1 MTEVIKG
8 GSEVNRR
15 TFIKLATAAAVAA
28 LPIAAFPQA
37 KWPNKPIRI
46 IVPFSPGGGT
56 DTLARLV
63 SEKLTAATK
72 WTIVVENKPGG
83 GGNIGLDAVAKA
95 APDGYTLG
103 LGQTANLAVNPT
115 LYKKMPY
122 DALKDFTPIVL
133 VATQPVVLVVK
144 ADAPYKTLADLVN
157 AAKAKPGDL
166 SMGSAGS
173 GTIGHLTG
181 ELLAREAKVKFLH
194 VPYKGAGPA
203 LTDLLGGNVQFGFL
217 TLPSVASMLKANRLR
232 ALAVTSDKR
241 IAALP
246 NVPTVAESGFKGF
259 VTESW
264 YGLVGPAKL
273 PASIVAVIN
282 SEVEKVLKQP
292 DVIAKLDAEGN
303 EPLGGTADK
312 FAERI
317 KTDHAKWATVVR
329 ESGITPD

>member
-1 MTEVIKG
+1 MAEVIKG
-8 GSEVNRR
+8 GNEVKRR
-15 TFIKLATAAAVAA
+15 TLIKLAAAAAVAA
-28 LPIAAFPQA
+28 LPITAFAQA
-37 KWPNKPIRI
+37 KWPDKPIRI

-144 ADAPYKTLADLVN
+144 ADSPYKSLADLVN
-157 AAKAKPGDL
+157 AARAKPGDL

-232 ALAVTSDKR
+232 ALAVTSEKR

-246 NVPTVAESGFKGF
+246 NVPTVAESGYKGF

-273 PASIVAVIN
+273 PPSVVAAIN

-317 KTDHAKWATVVR
+317 RTDHAKWATVVR

>member
-1 MTEVIKG
+1 M
-8 GSEVNRR
+8 NRR
-15 TFIKLATAAAVAA
+15 DFMKLGSAVAVSSV
-28 LPIAAFPQA
+28 PWQAFAQA
-37 KWPNKPIRI
+37 KWPDKPIRLV
-46 IVPFSPGGGT
+46 VPFSPGGGT

-63 SEKLTAATK
+63 AEKVSAATK
-72 WTIVVENKPGG
+72 WSIVVENKPGG

-95 APDGYTLG
+95 APDGYTIG
-103 LGQTANLAVNPT
+103 MGQTANLAVNPT

-122 DALKDFTPIVL
+122 DALKDFTPIAL
-133 VATQPVVLVVK
+133 VATQPVVLVVR
-144 ADAPYKTLADLVN
+144 ADAPYKTLADLVS
-157 AAKAKPGDL
+157 AAKAKPGDV

-203 LTDLLGGNVQFGFL
+203 LTDLLGGNVQFAFL
-217 TLPSVASMLKANRLR
+217 TLPSIISMLKANRLR
-232 ALAVTSDKR
+232 ALAVTSEKR

-246 NVPTVAESGFKGF
+246 NVPTVAESGYKDF

-273 PASIVAVIN
+273 PPAIAATID

-292 DVIAKLDAEGN
+292 EVIAKLDAEGN
-303 EPLGGTADK
+303 EPLGGSADR
-312 FAERI
+312 FAARI
-317 KTDHAKWATVVR
+317 KTDHAKWGTVVR
-329 ESGITPD
+329 EAGITPD

>member
-1 MTEVIKG
+1 M
-8 GSEVNRR
+8 NRR
-15 TFIKLATAAAVAA
+15 NFMKLGTVAA
-28 LPIAAFPQA
+28 LAALPMAAFGQA
-37 KWPNKPIRI
+37 KWPDKPIRL
-46 IVPFSPGGGT
+46 IVPFPPGGGT
-56 DTLARLV
+56 DTLSRLV
-63 SEKLTAATK
+63 AEKVSAATK

-95 APDGYTLG
+95 VPDGYTIG
-103 LGQTANLAVNPT
+103 MGQTANLAVNPT

-122 DALKDFTPIVL
+122 DALKDFTPISL
-133 VATQPVVLVVK
+133 VAIQPQVLVVK
-144 ADAPYKTLADLVN
+144 ADSPYKTLADLVN
-157 AAKAKPGDL
+157 GAKAKPGDL
-166 SMGSAGS
+166 SMASAGS
-173 GTIGHLTG
+173 GTVGHLTG

-203 LTDLLGGNVQFGFL
+203 LTDILGGSAQFGFL

-232 ALAVTSDKR
+232 ALAVTSEKR
-241 IAALP
+241 LAALP
-246 NVPTVAESGFKGF
+246 NVPTVAESGYKGF

-273 PASIVAVIN
+273 PPSIVAAIN
-282 SEVEKVLKQP
+282 SEVEKALKQP

-303 EPLGGTADK
+303 EPLGGTSDK

-317 KTDHAKWATVVR
+317 KIDHAKWGTVVR

>member
-1 MTEVIKG
+1 MD
-8 GSEVNRR
+8 RR
-15 TFIKLATAAAVAA
+15 NFMKLGTAAALTA
-28 LPIAAFPQA
+28 LPIAAFAQA
-37 KWPNKPIRI
+37 KWPDKPIRI
-46 IVPFSPGGGT
+46 VVSFSPGGGT

-63 SEKLTAATK
+63 GEKLSAATK

-95 APDGYTLG
+95 PPDGYTLG

-122 DALKDFTPIVL
+122 DAVNDFTPIVL

-144 ADAPYKTLADLVN
+144 ADSPYKTLADLVN
-157 AAKAKPGDL
+157 AAKVKPGDL

-232 ALAVTSDKR
+232 ALAVTSEKR
-241 IAALP
+241 ITALP
-246 NVPTVAESGFKGF
+246 NVPTVAESGYKGF

-264 YGLVGPAKL
+264 YGVVGPAKL
-273 PASIVAVIN
+273 PGSIVGTIN

-303 EPLGGTADK
+303 DPLGGTAER

-317 KTDHAKWATVVR
+317 KTDHAKWGTVVR

>member
-1 MTEVIKG
+1 M
-8 GSEVNRR
+8 NRR
-15 TFIKLATAAAVAA
+15 KLMKLGTAAVLAA
-28 LPIAAFPQA
+28 LPIAVFAQA
-37 KWPNKPIRI
+37 KWPDKPIRI
-46 IVPFSPGGGT
+46 VVPFSPGGGT

-63 SEKLTAATK
+63 GEKLSVATK

-122 DALKDFTPIVL
+122 DALKDFTPIAL

-144 ADAPYKTLADLVN
+144 ADSPYKTLADLVS

-232 ALAVTSDKR
+232 ALAVTSGKR

-246 NVPTVAESGFKGF
+246 NVPTVAESGYKGF

-273 PASIVAVIN
+273 PASIVATIN

-292 DVIAKLDAEGN
+292 EVIAKLDAEGN

-317 KTDHAKWATVVR
+317 KTDHAKWGTVVR

>member
-1 MTEVIKG
+1 M
-8 GSEVNRR
+8 NRR
-15 TFIKLATAAAVAA
+15 DFMKLGSAVAVSSV
-28 LPIAAFPQA
+28 PWQAFAQA
-37 KWPNKPIRI
+37 KWPDKPIRLV
-46 IVPFSPGGGT
+46 VPFSPGGGT

-63 SEKLTAATK
+63 AEKVSAATK
-72 WTIVVENKPGG
+72 WSIVVENKPGG

-95 APDGYTLG
+95 APDGYTIG
-103 LGQTANLAVNPT
+103 MGQTANLAVNPT

-122 DALKDFTPIVL
+122 DALKDFTPIAL
-133 VATQPVVLVVK
+133 VATQPVVLVVR
-144 ADAPYKTLADLVN
+144 ADAPYKTLADLVS
-157 AAKAKPGDL
+157 AAKAKPGDV

-203 LTDLLGGNVQFGFL
+203 LTDLLGGNVQFAFL
-217 TLPSVASMLKANRLR
+217 TLPSIISMLKANRLR
-232 ALAVTSDKR
+232 ALAVTSQKR

-246 NVPTVAESGFKGF
+246 NVPTVAESGYKDF

-273 PASIVAVIN
+273 PPAIAATID

-292 DVIAKLDAEGN
+292 EVIAKLDAEGN
-303 EPLGGTADK
+303 EPLGGSADR
-312 FAERI
+312 FAARI
-317 KTDHAKWATVVR
+317 KTDHAKWGTVVR
-329 ESGITPD
+329 EAGITPD

>member
-1 MTEVIKG
+1 M
-8 GSEVNRR
+8 VNRR
-15 TFIKLATAAAVAA
+15 NFLRVVGAGSVAVAA
-28 LPIAAFPQA
+28 PATFAQA
-37 KWPNKPIRI
+37 KWPDKPIRL

-63 SEKLTAATK
+63 TEKVTAATK
-72 WTIVVENKPGG
+72 WAFVVENKPGG

-95 APDGYTLG
+95 PPDGYTIG

-122 DALKDFTPIVL
+122 DALKDFTPIAL
-133 VATQPVVLVVK
+133 VATQPVVLVVR
-144 ADAPYKTLADLVN
+144 ADSPYKTLADLIN
-157 AAKAKPGDL
+157 AAKAKPGDV

-173 GTIGHLTG
+173 GTIGHLSG

-203 LTDLLGGNVQFGFL
+203 LTDLLGGSVQFGFL
-217 TLPSVASMLKANRLR
+217 TVPSIISMLKANRLR
-232 ALAVTSDKR
+232 ALAVSSEKR

-246 NVPTVAESGFKGF
+246 NVPTVAESGYKGF

-273 PASIVAVIN
+273 PPAIVATIN
-282 SEVEKVLKQP
+282 AEVDKALKQP

-303 EPLGGTADK
+303 QPLTGSPEK
-312 FAERI
+312 FAALI
-317 KTDHAKWATVVR
+317 KTDHAKWGTVVK
-329 ESGITPD
+329 EAGITPD